1 MENVSTYWPVLT
13 AGVVFIVWLIRL
25 EAKVD
30 DVKDLKADMK
40 EMLDK
45 MNRMNICLTSL
56 VSYFRGKGLTELG
69 DITDLKD
76 K

>member
-56 VSYFRGKGLTELG
+56 VSYFRGKGLAELG